1 MTFIASISD
10 NELLTAL
17 VPEVASLAPECPSQI
32 MEDAIKRA
40 MREFFSK
47 SRCWRQ
53 RGVTLA
59 TTEAGVTSYTFN
71 PPANAELLQI
81 HAAWD
86 GEDEIDPELPGEDD
100 DSYPNETST
109 TFRVAVSADGSEI
122 EIRPAPTDADTV
134 IKGTVSYTLADNAD
148 SFPAWVFREYRSELA
163 YGAASRLVAQ
173 PAKPWSNPGLYKAF
187 RDEFEKAISEASNV
201 AGPVR
206 RRPLRVTPW

>member
-40 MREFFSK
+40 VREFFST
-47 SRCWRQ
+47 SRCWRA

-86 GEDEIDPELPGEDD
+86 GDREVDPELPGEDD
-100 DSYPNETST
+100 DSYPDETSNEY
-109 TFRVAVSADGSEI
+109 RVAISADASEI
-122 EIRPAPTDADTV
+122 EVRPAPSADDTI

-148 SFPAWVFREYRSELA
+148 SFPAWVFREHRSGLA
-163 YGAASRLVAQ
+163 YGAASRLIAQ
-173 PAKPWSNPGLYKAF
+173 PGKPWSNPALYKAY
-187 RDEFEKAISEASNV
+187 RDEFDKTVSDASNL

-206 RRPLRVTPW
+206 RRSRRTKPW